1 MLSCVIIDDEMHC
14 VDALAAM
21 IKKRFSDKIKVSG
34 STIDSLEAAELIKRV
49 NPDVVFLDVEMPN
62 FSGMQVLS
70 HFPEKNFCLV
80 FTTAH
85 DRYALQALKTGATD
99 YLLKPI
105 NIGELSA
112 AIDKCITQKAPGF
125 QPVGEEEG
133 TTHQKIM
140 IASIKGILLADVKD
154 IIRIESSSNY
164 CTFHFIN
171 KPTITVAKTLKEFD
185 EYLKH
190 DKFFRVHQSHLI
202 NLLHVES
209 YETGTTDYVVMSNK
223 EKIEISRRRK
233 ADFLEKLST
242 L

>member
-14 VDALAAM
+14 VDALSAM
-21 IKKRFSDKIKVSG
+21 IKKRCSTKIIIAG
-34 STIDSLEAAELIKRV
+34 STIDSSKAPDLIKRV
-49 NPDVVFLDVEMPN
+49 NPDVVFLDVEMPG
-62 FSGMQVLS
+62 FTGMQVLS

-105 NIGELSA
+105 SVGELNA
-112 AIDKCITQKAPGF
+112 AIDKCIVQKLGGVSLNTEDAG
-125 QPVGEEEG
+125 
-133 TTHQKIM
+133 THQKIM
-140 IASIKGILLADVKD
+140 IASSKGIMLADLKD

-164 CTFHFIN
+164 CTFYFTN

-185 EYLKH
+185 EYLKP
-190 DKFFRVHQSHLI
+190 DGFFRVHQSHLI
-202 NLLHVES
+202 NLLHLES
-209 YETGTTDYVVMSNK
+209 YESGTTDYVVLSNK

-233 ADFLEKLST
+233 ADFLEKLAT